1 MNEAGTRFSN
11 LIKGKVRNLLS
22 RHRAVNKL
30 RVAVLGP
37 GLQNPDDLG
46 SQKRRQ
52 IFHALKDD
60 GHDPFYPEEIV
71 DDSPTTFILDEERQ
85 ALIDPNGH
93 LVLILH
99 TSTHGVSQELSS
111 FSHVD
116 ELVAKT
122 VVLFPLEHY
131 EPEDGGVPPNTAR
144 EYPLRWTY
152 TEEQFVSCRL
162 VSECRKWAEQRS
174 TGRWPGLPSR
184 HF

>member
-1 MNEAGTRFSN
+1 MNEAGSRFSN
-11 LIKGKVRNLLS
+11 SIIGKVRNLLS

-37 GLQNPDDLG
+37 DLQNPDDPG

-60 GHDPFYPEEIV
+60 GHDPFYPEDIA
-71 DDSPTTFILDEERQ
+71 DDSPMRSILNDERDDLS
-85 ALIDPNGH
+85 APNVHLI
-93 LVLILH
+93 LILH
-99 TSTHGVSQELSS
+99 TSTHGVLQEMSS

-131 EPEDGGVPPNTAR
+131 DPEDGGVPSNTAR
-144 EYPLRWTY
+144 EFPRRWTY

-162 VSECRKWAEQRS
+162 VSECRKWAEQR
-174 TGRWPGLPSR
+174 TTARWSGLPSR
-184 HF
+184 RC